1 MRDYDATYNS
11 VHVMCTINT
20 AINQERFK
28 LMSIQNKL
36 LAAKLNG
43 GKVQVTFIEAVTGK
57 KKVINVAKSKV
68 TGNMD
73 VLRMSIDDCAKVVE
87 VANNDD

>member
-1 MRDYDATYNS
+1 
-11 VHVMCTINT
+11 
-20 AINQERFK
+20 
-28 LMSIQNKL
+28 MSIQNKL